1 MPLDLVP
8 HAEMHPAF
16 VLGKIPSMK
25 PWVWE
30 FSKKFTKNLA
40 VAKHGMKLSD
50 LGRSALAI
58 VSLSDPRPAHQIPP
72 LPVRPL
78 SRSSDPVKPLPVMRV
93 LRTLR
98 KLWLRLL
105 NTNLPSHTW
114 RGNTSLAQFH
124 PKSCLK
130 NPTCFFCRD
139 LKSLKHA

>member
-50 LGRSALAI
+50 LGMSALAI

-78 SRSSDPVKPLPVMRV
+78 PGPCPAYQIPSSPYPSCMCLGPSGNYGSGCWIPTSRLIHGAG
-93 LRTLR
+93 TL
-98 KLWLRLL
+98 LL
-105 NTNLPSHTW
+105 HSFIPNHAWKNQHASFVAIWNL
-114 RGNTSLAQFH
+114 
-124 PKSCLK
+124 
-130 NPTCFFCRD
+130 
-139 LKSLKHA
+139 

>member
-50 LGRSALAI
+50 LGMSALAI

-78 SRSSDPVKPLPVMRV
+78 SRSSDPVKPLPVMHV
-93 LRTLR
+93 LGTLR

-105 NTNLPSHTW
+105 NTNLPTDTW

-130 NPTCFFCRD
+130 KPTCFFCRD